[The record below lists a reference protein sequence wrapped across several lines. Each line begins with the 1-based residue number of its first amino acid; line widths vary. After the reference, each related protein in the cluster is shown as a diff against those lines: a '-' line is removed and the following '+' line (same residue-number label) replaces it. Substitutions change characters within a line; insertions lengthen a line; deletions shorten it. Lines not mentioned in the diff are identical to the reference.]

1 MTEARL
7 GQATQQLLKQINDIF
22 PGEIMVRLGN
32 ENSGTIRYDQATR
45 DMMGSRLLIQVND
58 VTAPDY
64 TATHELMHILMSLT
78 GFPQVMFDL
87 KFADDQFT
95 EQLMIMTTRLYDVV
109 AHQII
114 VQEQRKH
121 GLITPA
127 VMDAYADGVTATLTK
142 EGDQNDD
149 EAALRL
155 LTLLDA
161 FTFFNGEE
169 DKRKYMNRFRKD
181 YPIAYAAAK
190 ELHGQITRKPINS
203 PFTMRRAIVKLF
215 KGFDEQMAAWN
226 MPELHATEYATVT
239 SVLSK
244 RQAGMQVR
252 QIFEV
257 FHSEMLDKKTGERAY
272 VGLNRVDRQN
282 GFVIAIPEA
291 VTGGSTEWFKQLY
304 DMTVAELFESIAM
317 PFTLRDEEPNETD
330 NEEA

>member
-7 GQATQQLLKQINDIF
+7 SQTTQQLLQQINQIF
-22 PGEIMVRLGN
+22 PGEILVRLGK
-32 ENSGTIRYDQATR
+32 ENSGVLRYNQASR
-45 DMMGSRLLIQVND
+45 DMMGSRLLIQVDD

-87 KFADDQFT
+87 KFDDQELN
-95 EQLMIMTTRLYDVV
+95 EQLMIMSTRLYDVV

-114 VQEQRKH
+114 IQEQRKH
-121 GLITPA
+121 GIITA
-127 VMDAYADGVTATLTK
+127 EVAAAYADGVTETLTK
-142 EGDQNDD
+142 ENAENDD

-161 FTFFNGEE
+161 FTFYAEDE
-169 DKRKYMNRFRKD
+169 DKRKYLARFRKD
-181 YPIAYAAAK
+181 YPLAYEAAK
-190 ELHGQITRKPINS
+190 SLHATITKKPINS
-203 PFTMRRAIVKLF
+203 PFTMRRAVVKLF
-215 KGFDEQMAAWN
+215 KGFDEQMHAWN
-226 MPELHATEYATVT
+226 MPELRATEYATLT

-257 FHSEMLDKKTGERAY
+257 FHSEMIDKKTGERAY
-272 VGLNRVDRQN
+272 VGLNRIDRQN
-282 GFVIAIPEA
+282 GFVIAVPEA

-304 DMTVAELFESIAM
+304 DMTVEELFDSIAM
-317 PFTLRDEEPNETD
+317 PYTLRDEEVNET
-330 NEEA
+330 NGE

>member
-7 GQATQQLLKQINDIF
+7 GQATQQLLKQINEIF
-22 PGEIMVRLGN
+22 PGEIMVRLGA
-32 ENSGTIRYDQATR
+32 EKSGQITYNQASR
-45 DMMGSRLLIQVND
+45 DMMGSRLLIQVTD

-87 KFADDQFT
+87 KFDDQELN
-95 EQLMIMTTRLYDVV
+95 EQMMSMTTRLYDVV
-109 AHQII
+109 AHQVI

-121 GLITPA
+121 GLMTA
-127 VMDAYADGVTATLTK
+127 EVAEAYAAGVTATLTV
-142 EGDQNDD
+142 EGSKNDD

-161 FTFFNGEE
+161 FAFYSEDD
-169 DKRKYMNRFRKD
+169 DKRKYMARFRKD
-181 YPIAYAAAK
+181 YPLAYEAAK
-190 ELHGQITRKPINS
+190 NINAVITKKPINS
-203 PFTMRRAIVKLF
+203 PFSMRRAIVKLF
-215 KGFDEQMAAWN
+215 KAFDEQMAIWH
-226 MPELHATEYATVT
+226 MPALHATEYATLT

-257 FHSEMLDKKTGERAY
+257 FHSEMLDKKTGERAF
-272 VGLNRVDRQN
+272 VGLNRLDRQN
-282 GFVIAIPEA
+282 GFVISVPEE

-304 DMTVAELFESIAM
+304 DMTVEELFDSIAM
-317 PFTLRDEEPNETD
+317 PYTLRE
-330 NEEA
+330 EEASEVDND